1 MVQIELT
8 QEKAQML
15 GDILDSYLSDLRM
28 EIADTDKM
36 EFREN
41 LKKKEVFLKEL
52 LRHLKEKE
60 PSMVLYLNYSQT

>member
-60 PSMVLYLNYSQT
+60 PSMVL